1 MKNSER
7 NLAAIRARVEAAGK
21 QGDRELLV
29 ELLVQ
34 EEEYQS
40 VYETHRA
47 TYDTAM
53 AEVARIREDYRI
65 FESEMNSRLN
75 ELRTLKSQA
84 KMASLREN
92 INSVNARYT
101 SANSRIGSVNQN
113 MDRARDLVNKKTAR
127 ANAVESLN
135 DNNLELKLKR
145 LDVNTARERAKARA
159 EAMLSGTGAFE
170 VREKVVKAAIFRPLN
185 LLWLIIIFGF
195 ASGLTMS
202 FSELSWVPFA
212 AFPAGFTFYIL
223 ILGITLGN
231 KEFHESFNRRNKQ
244 KNIRFQNK
252 LCSKF
257 AAEAKKYANNTFLQK
272 LIKVINDKD
281 SIISS
286 YYDSSGVI
294 EEKVAEQALNLTV
307 SYLKL
312 FINFCRRMREW
323 SRFDREP
330 IIRRINE
337 NRRKH
342 EFTRNPHIKEDIL
355 RVIQTDE
362 KLLNHFSR
370 ESSELKRLE
379 MKLEYIEG
387 TINML
392 RQHMIADFETTDM
405 LEKLETAVNEAS
417 AFEAALDE
425 TGRRKMKI

>member
-1 MKNSER
+1 MS
-7 NLAAIRARVEAAGK
+7 
-21 QGDRELLV
+21 
-29 ELLVQ
+29 
-34 EEEYQS
+34 
-40 VYETHRA
+40 T
-47 TYDTAM
+47 
-53 AEVARIREDYRI
+53 
-65 FESEMNSRLN
+65 
-75 ELRTLKSQA
+75 KS
-84 KMASLREN
+84 
-92 INSVNARYT
+92 
-101 SANSRIGSVNQN
+101 
-113 MDRARDLVNKKTAR
+113 
-127 ANAVESLN
+127 
-135 DNNLELKLKR
+135 KLI
-145 LDVNTARERAKARA
+145 
-159 EAMLSGTGAFE
+159 
-170 VREKVVKAAIFRPLN
+170 KAAIFRPLN
-185 LLWLIIIFGF
+185 LLWLIILVGF

-202 FSELSWVPFA
+202 FSDLSWMPFA
-212 AFPAGFTFYIL
+212 AFPAGFIIYML
-223 ILGITLGN
+223 ILGNTLGN

-244 KNIRFQNK
+244 KNIRYQNK
-252 LCSKF
+252 LCAKL
-257 AAEAKKYANNTFLQK
+257 AAEAKKYANNIFLQK
-272 LIKVINDKD
+272 LLKVINDKD

-312 FINFCRRMREW
+312 LINFCRRMREW

-330 IIRRINE
+330 VIRRINE
-337 NRRKH
+337 NRRKY

-362 KLLNHFSR
+362 KLINHFSR